1 MNLLLTGQS
10 EHTIDDKLRLAVASK
25 HRAQVAKSLGE
36 DHRGWFCVP
45 WPGGILRLYPSPI
58 FRDLASQLDDTLM
71 PVGDR
76 AEMDAIFFSQAEELD
91 ADQQGRIK
99 LPRKHLVR
107 AGLLKENAKESS
119 KDDAKDHV
127 GIDVMVVGVRNRL
140 EIYSIAAWN
149 AREDERFSN
158 LQALAER
165 VAMQRRDGGG
175 PHSPPPPPPP
185 RGR

>member
-25 HRAQVAKSLGE
+25 HRSQVAKSLGE

-58 FRDLASQLDDTLM
+58 FQELASQLDDTLM

-91 ADQQGRIK
+91 ADPQGRIK

-107 AGLLKENAKESS
+107 AGLLKEG
-119 KDDAKDHV
+119 AKDV
-127 GIDVMVVGVRNRL
+127 GGVGGEAGIEVMVVGVRNRL

-149 AREDERFSN
+149 AREDERFTN
-158 LQALAER
+158 LQVLAER
-165 VAMQRRDGGG
+165 VAMQRRDGAG
-175 PHSPPPPPPP
+175 PSSPPPPPPP
-185 RGR
+185 PHRGR